1 MLSAFASMALY
12 ILLLGVAA
20 LLEQPIARGLDAFH
34 LDALLRVGAA
44 AVALVALLISLHG
57 LSLPG
62 WEPALA
68 GVGIGLISG
77 TGSLCY
83 CVALNRLPSD
93 LAACL
98 ANGYLVV
105 TIVLGIVVLHEPLTA
120 FTLAG
125 LALTI
130 GGAIVLSMRSGDKSA
145 AGRGASAGGS
155 RFALVAPPALPS
167 SFPPS
172 ASSSA
177 SPSASPAPST
187 SLTSSAP
194 DSASSPVPMPSPS
207 SVDTGTSSS
216 GQLLGLAWLGANV
229 VLVGVGAFLEKP
241 ALEQLAPL
249 QLNALA
255 AFGMMCVGLIAVSVA
270 RLDRRGRRA
279 SVSGSRRMR
288 LPAVGIG
295 LMIGAGSVFYY
306 LALVHLPVSI
316 AAALAN
322 TYVLVT
328 VVLAVPVFHQR
339 VTWHKAG
346 GVLAMLVGVVL
357 LTLRLPL

>member
-1 MLSAFASMALY
+1 MLSAFASMTLY
-12 ILLLGVAA
+12 ILLLGIAA

-44 AVALVALLISLHG
+44 AVALVALLISLHS

-77 TGSLCY
+77 AGSLCY
-83 CVALNRLPSD
+83 CVALNRIPSD

-105 TIVLGIVVLHEPLTA
+105 TVVLGIVVLHEPLTA
-120 FTLAG
+120 LTLAG

-130 GGAIVLSMRSGDKSA
+130 GGAIVLSMRSGETSA
-145 AGRGASAGGS
+145 TGRATTAGGS
-155 RFALVAPPALPS
+155 RFALVAPPALPPSLAAS
-167 SFPPS
+167 STSPVPS
-172 ASSSA
+172 ALLA
-177 SPSASPAPST
+177 
-187 SLTSSAP
+187 SSAP
-194 DSASSPVPMPSPS
+194 GSASSPVPMPSPPPAHI
-207 SVDTGTSSS
+207 GTSSS
-216 GQLLGLAWLGANV
+216 GQLFGLAWLGANV

-241 ALEQLAPL
+241 ALQQLAPL

-255 AFGMMCVGLIAVSVA
+255 AFGMMSVGLIAVAVV
-270 RLDRRGRRA
+270 RMDRRGRRVGMLA
-279 SVSGSRRMR
+279 SRRMR

-295 LMIGAGSVFYY
+295 LMIGAASVFYY

-357 LTLRLPL
+357 LTLHLPL